1 MKPAPG
7 AEPVKW
13 FKNTY
18 GGWFAVYRIADCV
31 PMREKRPLMNKQQL
45 AGQRLS
51 VLSRLKNFSFP

>member
-7 AEPVKW
+7 AEPVKC

-31 PMREKRPLMNKQQL
+31 PMREKRPLTNKQQL